1 MSFCLFMT
9 LLELMTALCCRYF
22 LSFFATSTMASSPF
36 AGTPRKK
43 RHELVSC
50 ASAPGKVILFGE
62 HSVVFAGQPAIAA
75 ALSLRIH
82 VAVRATTTRRVHVSM
97 PDLPTPLQVSFHAE
111 SLVNSTFKG
120 PPTKENVAVIHEIL
134 LGAQPDIDEIAL
146 SALTPLV
153 YLLNKLTSRIFP
165 PGMEIIVRSKDL
177 PVGAG
182 LGSSAA
188 FSVALVA
195 ALFGL
200 SLHSCPI
207 GKPSPRQLEVI
218 NQYAFYS
225 EILLHG
231 TPSGIDNA
239 VSCYGKAIVYTKGD
253 GNVSMEHLEIPPI
266 DMILTNTHVPRST
279 KTLVAG
285 VRAKYNAHTHVVQ
298 GILDSMG
305 AIARCVCLVV
315 MFGSLFCWWNVS
327 FSH

>member
-1 MSFCLFMT
+1 MT

-285 VRAKYNAHTHVVQ
+285 VRAMYNAHTHVVQ

-305 AIARCVCLVV
+305 AIARCV
-315 MFGSLFCWWNVS
+315 
-327 FSH
+327 

>member
-1 MSFCLFMT
+1 MHKQ
-9 LLELMTALCCRYF
+9 R
-22 LSFFATSTMASSPF
+22 
-36 AGTPRKK
+36 
-43 RHELVSC
+43 VSC

-62 HSVVFAGQPAIAA
+62 HAVVFGQPAIAA
-75 ALSLRIH
+75 SLSALRIH
-82 VAVRATTTRRVHVSM
+82 VKVATTNSNRVFVNM
-97 PDLPTPLQVSFHAE
+97 PDLPNPLHASFEAT
-111 SLVNSTFKG
+111 SLINTSFKG
-120 PPTKENVAVIHEIL
+120 PPTKHNAATIYTMLQDSHSAPL
-134 LGAQPDIDEIAL
+134 DELTL

-153 YLLNKLTSRIFP
+153 YLLNKLTPKIFSS
-165 PGMEIIVRSKDL
+165 GMEITVRSRDL

-200 SLHSCPI
+200 SLHTPPPL

-239 VSCYGKAIVYTKGD
+239 VSTYGKAIVYTKLD
-253 GNVSMEHLEIPPI
+253 GAVDMNHAELPPLN
-266 DMILTNTHVPRST
+266 ILLTHTHVPRST

-285 VRAKYNAHTHVVQ
+285 VRSMYNAHEQVVQ
-298 GILDSMG
+298 GMLDSMG
-305 AIARCVCLVV
+305 AITRCASVIVDRKFLMNLCYCL
-315 MFGSLFCWWNVS
+315 
-327 FSH
+327 